1 MSHSSLPDSSTGG
14 VFSNLWWALPPLL
27 MGILAISGQSF
38 WIDECMTARFVSEPT
53 LAAWWHD
60 MRTTTYPEAQM
71 PLYLFYL
78 WGWDKLCGHS
88 EWSLRLAVLPWFVP
102 GVAAFLY
109 SLRRVGSRGL
119 AIILV
124 TCSSAFL
131 WYYLNE
137 ARLYAM
143 QAAVSCLIFAALAE
157 CHSSPQNPS
166 RTWFLTLALGLLLL
180 SAISIIGMI
189 WASAAILA
197 AWGLSPVST
206 LKQWGSRYRILIV
219 AIVGLLGVLAAYYLS
234 TVSRGAKATMIG
246 TTNWQTVAFILYEQL
261 GFTGLGPGRNE
272 LREQGVHSL
281 LRYWPALCL
290 YAIAVGTVLLAGLRV
305 AWQSPIRRQ
314 ALWIV
319 AGVGIP
325 AAFFLAAG
333 MLAHFRVLGR
343 HLTPLMPVW
352 LCLLSLGTVRLWQR
366 GLAGR
371 TVVVLFLGLSLASA
385 FEVRWA
391 SRHEKDDYRSA
402 VAFSKAVLDS
412 GRSVWWNASH
422 EAATHYGLP
431 LTLDPQQTGKAL
443 QIFNPT
449 ASALA
454 QLPLPDF
461 VVITKPD
468 IYDHELRVMNFLTQS
483 GYQPKTNFPA
493 FVIWSR
499 HP

>member
-1 MSHSSLPDSSTGG
+1 
-14 VFSNLWWALPPLL
+14 

-38 WIDECMTARFVSEPT
+38 WIDECMTARFVTEPT

-78 WGWDKLCGHS
+78 WGWEKLCGHG
-88 EWSLRLAVLPWFVP
+88 EWSLRFAALPWFVP

-109 SLRRVGSRGL
+109 SLRRVGRGGL

-143 QAAVSCLIFAALAE
+143 QAAVSCLIFAALATLYQRQ
-157 CHSSPQNPS
+157 SSPENPS
-166 RTWFLTLALGLLLL
+166 RPWFFALAVGLLLL
-180 SAISIIGMI
+180 SALSIIGMV
-189 WASAAILA
+189 WASAAIIA
-197 AWGLSPVST
+197 APGLFPAST
-206 LKQWGSRYRILIV
+206 LKRWGWGHRKLIA
-219 AIVGLLGVLAAYYLS
+219 AIVGLLGIFGSYYLW
-234 TVSRGAKATMIG
+234 TVLRGAKATMIG

-261 GFTGLGPGRNE
+261 GFAGLGPGRAE

-281 LRYWPALCL
+281 VRFWPSLCL
-290 YAIAVGTVLLAGLRV
+290 YSIAVGTVLLAGLKV
-305 AWQSPIRRQ
+305 AWQSPLRHR

-325 AAFFLAAG
+325 VAFFLAAG

-352 LCLLSLGTVRLWQR
+352 LCLLSLGTVRLLQR

-371 TVVVLFLGLSLASA
+371 TVALLFLGLSLASA

-391 SRHEKDDYRSA
+391 ARHVKDDYRSA
-402 VAFSKAVLDS
+402 VAFSKAALNS
-412 GRSVWWNASH
+412 GRSVWWNASS

-431 LTLDPQQTGKAL
+431 LTVDPQQAGKAL
-443 QIFNPT
+443 QVFNPT

-454 QLPLPDF
+454 HLPLPDS

-483 GYQPKTNFPA
+483 GYQPHTNFPA
-493 FVIWSR
+493 FVIWRR
-499 HP
+499 HQ